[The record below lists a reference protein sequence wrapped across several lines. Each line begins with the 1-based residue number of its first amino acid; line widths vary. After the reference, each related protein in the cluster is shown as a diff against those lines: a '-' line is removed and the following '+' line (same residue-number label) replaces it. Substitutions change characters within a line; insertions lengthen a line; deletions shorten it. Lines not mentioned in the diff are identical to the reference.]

1 MKFLQRM
8 HHRHNNVSVHGLL
21 RSVAHSVY
29 VLIFLNFLRKIL
41 RRAGLGST
49 ADNCKPLWCNTDGV
63 SNCIYVRIYTTGHP
77 RTGYYF
83 AVSTPSDALTDEVVS
98 NVDGEIFREFE
109 FDEPI
114 LDTNAILFGGILIA
128 NVADE
133 SASHGEERYFINRM
147 IPEVPKSAIINI
159 LQAART
165 GFEKWASRY
174 PNLKCRAMNNMA

>member
-1 MKFLQRM
+1 MKFLQSM
-8 HHRHNNVSVHGLL
+8 HHRHSNVSVHGLL

-49 ADNCKPLWCNTDGV
+49 ADNCTPLWCNTDGV

-133 SASHGEERYFINRM
+133 SASNGEERYFINRM
-147 IPEVPKSAIINI
+147 IPEVPKSALINI